1 MCKASSFGIL
11 TELHLFPPPLL
22 ICPSRLQ
29 MFYCIGL
36 TVHSGQCSPA
46 LSSGFQSSTSTVSH
60 TSGEGCKG
68 SGECRA
74 PGVNCSLSLF
84 CGVRGPLR
92 LLEVRENSEHCKT
105 ARSVFVFVSFY
116 RKKKIRG
123 PFWVF
128 QCVAIKMLSY
138 FSIFE
143 VAGYRAPPLHN
154 WHFFLGFLRCVFTV
168 GNYINGKA

>member
-29 MFYCIGL
+29 MFYCIRP

-116 RKKKIRG
+116 RKKKSG
-123 PFWVF
+123 DLFGFSSVL
-128 QCVAIKMLSY
+128 LSKCCRT
-138 FSIFE
+138 S
-143 VAGYRAPPLHN
+143 A
-154 WHFFLGFLRCVFTV
+154 FL
-168 GNYINGKA
+168 K